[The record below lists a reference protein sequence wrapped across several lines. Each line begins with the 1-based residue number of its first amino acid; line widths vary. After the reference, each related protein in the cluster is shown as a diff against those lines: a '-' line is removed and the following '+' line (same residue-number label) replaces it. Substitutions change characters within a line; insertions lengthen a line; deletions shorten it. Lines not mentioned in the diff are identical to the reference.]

1 MSLCASV
8 RHFLDGARLT
18 ILMQQLLN
26 AAFCWLSDEMILQ
39 LILALKAQ
47 TPTDSVASFPK
58 IRVLKLAEG
67 GVLTWALPHGRLISE
82 TVATY
87 HENIAVRSFTG
98 FQISYT
104 FCCCM
109 DKKRY
114 RLAPSISSAVVRN
127 DRSKEAVPT
136 PQQFWKYWS
145 SHPASFRDWG
155 LLMFQL
161 NHLYQG
167 TLVWREYTWVK
178 TLSQELHLASSS
190 CSISYISYIM

>member
-1 MSLCASV
+1 MWSLYVTVCICKTFPGRGTTHHPDAAIAECCILLAV
-8 RHFLDGARLT
+8 RWD
-18 ILMQQLLN
+18 
-26 AAFCWLSDEMILQ
+26 D
-39 LILALKAQ
+39 LAVDSGLKAQ

-58 IRVLKLAEG
+58 MRMLKLAEG
-67 GVLTWALPHGRLISE
+67 GVLTRALPHGRLIAE

-114 RLAPSISSAVVRN
+114 WLAPSISSAVVRN

-145 SHPASFRDWG
+145 SHPASFRDWS
-155 LLMFQL
+155 LLIPAKPSL
-161 NHLYQG
+161 P
-167 TLVWREYTWVK
+167 RYTCVK
-178 TLSQELHLASSS
+178 GAYLGEDIEPGAPA
-190 CSISYISYIM
+190 C